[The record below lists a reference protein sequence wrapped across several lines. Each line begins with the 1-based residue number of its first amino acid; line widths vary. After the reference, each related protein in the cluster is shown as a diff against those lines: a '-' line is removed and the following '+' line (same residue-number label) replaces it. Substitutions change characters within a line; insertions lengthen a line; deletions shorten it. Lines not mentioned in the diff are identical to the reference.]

1 MGNLNRLVAGRTVPV
16 VVSTQRQLLSR
27 GKRIDIE
34 SGVTAVLS
42 PASYGSFGDEGMM
55 QGSRDSILAA
65 HGRPELFTPGDGESW
80 SEMGVDGVASFDG
93 VIAVGG
99 MHVDAR
105 KFALLTSAA
114 RVVVLGADSID
125 GAYGI
130 RSIAQRV
137 SLLNVAVAQG
147 RSAELANFSFR
158 KHASQ
163 DALAALRHLDPRV
176 RLTARDRNS
185 QKRIVAALRREVG
198 VFPDVAA
205 YMQPSSTSA
214 VEELSDWIVSRG
226 RPTAVLVPNTHLA
239 AFNGTGHEEV
249 RRRFASYVS
258 ALVGAG
264 FAVVVLAH
272 DIREEPGDVALSHEL
287 VAGADPRTCRVAVP
301 RNAQEA
307 KGMLGAASV
316 VVTAR
321 MHAGVA
327 ALSQGI
333 PCVGL
338 DYVDKFTGQFEWYG
352 ADRYVVAWED
362 KPSPDHVTGL
372 AQQAFE
378 AAAVREMSTPAF
390 VNAPPS
396 WLL

>member
-1 MGNLNRLVAGRTVPV
+1 MGNLNRLVAGRAAPV
-16 VVSTQRQLLSR
+16 VVTTQRQLLSR
-27 GKRIDIE
+27 EKPAAVDL
-34 SGVTAVLS
+34 GVTAVLS

-55 QGSRDSILAA
+55 QGSRDSILASQ
-65 HGRPELFTPGDGESW
+65 GRPELFTPGPEEPW
-80 SEMGVDGVASFDG
+80 SEMGVAGVRSIDGI
-93 VIAVGG
+93 IAVGG
-99 MHVDAR
+99 MHIDAR
-105 KFALLTSAA
+105 RLSQLSRAD
-114 RVVVLGADSID
+114 RIVVLGADSID

-130 RSIAQRV
+130 RSISQRV

-158 KHASQ
+158 KNASQ
-163 DALAALRHLDPRV
+163 DALAALRQLDPRV

-185 QKRIVAALRREVG
+185 QERIIAALRRDVG

-205 YMQPSSTSA
+205 YMQPSSTPT
-214 VEELSDWIVSRG
+214 VDELADWIGSRG

-258 ALVGAG
+258 ALNEAG

-272 DIREEPGDVALSHEL
+272 DIREEPGDVALSQDL
-287 VAGADPRTCRVAVP
+287 VAGTDPQTCRVAVP

-352 ADRYVVAWED
+352 ADEYVVAWED
-362 KPSPDHVTGL
+362 RPLPDHVTRL
-372 AQQAFE
+372 AQQAID
-378 AAAVREMSTPAF
+378 ASAVREKSTPSF
-390 VNAPPS
+390 VSTPPS